1 MVKEILKSGFFGYS
15 KSSVCEYIARMNEE
29 FSQRLTAKDN
39 ENTSREAELRAQIAS
54 LREENQK
61 LKEKQEMCIRDRCD
75 CLPMC
80 YHCCNVRTAFYGGSQ
95 HACTS
100 APHCNT
106 KDFMYP

>member
-61 LKEKQEMCIRDRCD
+61 LKEKQEEIVGALVDAKSFAAELKAKAEAENQAQRSE
-75 CLPMC
+75 
-80 YHCCNVRTAFYGGSQ
+80 NTARNAAELSLI
-95 HACTS
+95 HI
-100 APHCNT
+100 
-106 KDFMYP
+106 